1 MNVGVA
7 IMITKNL
14 GLQSGQGLANLYDFC
29 NASRIPQFRQIR
41 LQPLPAGKIHFGSL
55 RPSKLLRTRL
65 KLMRITP
72 LSHQIHY
79 LDPVATNLLDEVP
92 KKGMEDRYLD
102 LSPPK
107 RTHEQKQKELE
118 AKAQHIHEMAQ
129 PRTKRK

>member
-1 MNVGVA
+1 MNVSVA

-14 GLQSGQGLANLYDFC
+14 CLKSGQGLANLYDLC
-29 NASRIPQFRQIR
+29 SASCIPQFRQIR

-55 RPSKLLRTRL
+55 RPSKLLRTWL

-79 LDPVATNLLDEVP
+79 LDPVATNLFDEVP

-107 RTHEQKQKELE
+107 RTHDQKQEDLQAE
-118 AKAQHIHEMAQ
+118 GQHIYEMTQ
-129 PRTKRK
+129 PCTKRK

>member
-1 MNVGVA
+1 MNVSVA

-29 NASRIPQFRQIR
+29 TASRIPQFRQIR

-55 RPSKLLRTRL
+55 RTSQLLRTRL

-79 LDPVATNLLDEVP
+79 LDPVATNLFDEVP

-118 AKAQHIHEMAQ
+118 AEAQHIHEMAQ